1 MVFSNKSAKRKCAGL
16 LTRLVSCSKAG
27 PFSNKLKSINYRKLK
42 DMPQKKEK
50 QRIAPKNEI
59 ISIWLE
65 GLLIF
70 PKQCFSNVGNQ
81 YSKNF
86 RDYNR
91 NYNWNKCIYSKAK
104 ATCKYTCVII

>member
-1 MVFSNKSAKRKCAGL
+1 
-16 LTRLVSCSKAG
+16 
-27 PFSNKLKSINYRKLK
+27 
-42 DMPQKKEK
+42 MPQKKEK

-91 NYNWNKCIYSKAK
+91 NYNWNKCIYSK
-104 ATCKYTCVII
+104 CKSNLQILQIKYMQIINTITYIIKRCILNSYLFGL